1 LIRHSGFVIRA
12 WSFIGHSGLAI
23 GRRARIIALMIAAIT
38 GRVVSIDETTV
49 HVEVGPIVY
58 ELLVSATDLRE
69 LGDSIGQSITFH
81 TLMYLEGDPNRGNLE
96 PRVIGFTHARDKRFF
111 ELFTTVNGIGPR
123 KALKALTAPIAD
135 VARAIESGNTRF
147 LVDLPQIGKR
157 LAEQIIATLSGKL
170 GAFTDGVVSRSLA
183 PSRRSGE
190 DETAIAVLTSPQMG
204 LRRVEAEALLD
215 RVKQVSP
222 HLRTAEELVPEML
235 KLHSGR

>member
-1 LIRHSGFVIRA
+1 
-12 WSFIGHSGLAI
+12 
-23 GRRARIIALMIAAIT
+23 MIAAIT
-38 GRVVSIDETTV
+38 GRLISIDETSIQL
-49 HVEVGPIVY
+49 EVGPIVY
-58 ELLVSATDLRE
+58 EVLLSAADLRD
-69 LGDSIGQSITFH
+69 LGDLVGQNLTFH

-96 PRVIGFTHARDKRFF
+96 PRVIGFTTPRDKRFF

-123 KALKALTAPIAD
+123 KALKALSAPIPD
-135 VARAIESGNTRF
+135 VARAIESSNTRF

-170 GAFTDGVVSRSLA
+170 GAFTDGLVTKSLA
-183 PSRRSGE
+183 PSRRNSE

-215 RVKQVSP
+215 RVKQTSP
-222 HLRTAEELVPEML
+222 ELKSAEQLVPEML